1 MQSDR
6 APRNRSHNNSMIE
19 PDAPIL
25 LNVDQKNRFGIEGY
39 YLPPTMHNIIKVP
52 TWQKKDVKR
61 FID

>member
-1 MQSDR
+1 M
-6 APRNRSHNNSMIE
+6 ME

-25 LNVDQKNRFGIEGY
+25 LNADQKNRFGIEGY